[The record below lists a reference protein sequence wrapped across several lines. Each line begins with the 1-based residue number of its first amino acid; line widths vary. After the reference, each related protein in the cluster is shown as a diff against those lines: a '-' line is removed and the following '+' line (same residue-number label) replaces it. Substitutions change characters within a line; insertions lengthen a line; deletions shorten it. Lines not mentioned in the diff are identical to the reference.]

1 MLAKQPSPLA
11 RRVSHD
17 SAADENHA
25 DLTKRML
32 YEQVMPLFTPS
43 LVQATAMGLLIPVRS
58 SLCTQHT
65 ALYATPSDTPLL
77 LLCAAACVAGTS
89 SFRDDSLTT
98 QLRRWCGRI
107 RKRHRPYCWRPDSR
121 LGYSGF
127 WSVAWSRA
135 GIIYI
140 GTVGRWWGVEYERL
154 GVAMHEGPCR
164 YAHACVCTSQAA
176 HHSNSHLLPPTHT
189 SLPLTP
195 PPTPLLPTPLP
206 PLPSF
211 AAAAA
216 QVSASPSFRSVGR
229 CMSP

>member
-1 MLAKQPSPLA
+1 MKQQGEGGGGGNGGGGGGGGGGEEGGVLAKQPSPLA

-58 SLCTQHT
+58 SLHT
-65 ALYATPSDTPLL
+65 AHCTLCHSLSL
-77 LLCAAACVAGTS
+77 SLSHRCCCVLLCAGTS

-107 RKRHRPYCWRPDSR
+107 RKRHRPYCWRPDSG

-127 WSVAWSRA
+127 WPVAWSRA
-135 GIIYI
+135 GPIYI
-140 GTVGRWWGVEYERL
+140 GTVGRWWGVEYECL
-154 GVAMHEGPCR
+154 GAAMHEGPCR
-164 YAHACVCTSQAA
+164 YTCVCVHMAGSTS
-176 HHSNSHLLPPTHT
+176 
-189 SLPLTP
+189 
-195 PPTPLLPTPLP
+195 
-206 PLPSF
+206 F
-211 AAAAA
+211 
-216 QVSASPSFRSVGR
+216 
-229 CMSP
+229 